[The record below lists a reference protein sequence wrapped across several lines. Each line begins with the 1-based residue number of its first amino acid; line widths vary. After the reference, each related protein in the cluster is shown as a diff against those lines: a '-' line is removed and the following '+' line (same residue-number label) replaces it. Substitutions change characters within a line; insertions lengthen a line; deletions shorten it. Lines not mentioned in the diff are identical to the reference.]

1 MASARGRCCTSVCA
15 CVSACMRLQG
25 WDQGLVGMCVGE
37 RVRLCLLS
45 TGCTGLCIEGHF
57 AFACLFVLIV
67 PPQRKLV
74 IPSGLGYGA
83 GGSPPKIPGG
93 ATLVFEVELLE
104 IQN

>member
-1 MASARGRCCTSVCA
+1 
-15 CVSACMRLQG
+15 MRLQG